1 MPLLQTHETGLK
13 RKIWPA
19 VGENI
24 KNEEVSYSVSI
35 L

>member
-1 MPLLQTHETGLK
+1 MPLLQSHETGLK